1 MRAGALLV
9 ALLTLALAAWF
20 GINATDEEL
29 SNEARAA
36 MIVPP
41 PPAPSEKNGFLDFL
55 ALGAVETAST
65 KEVALSRLH
74 ALNNQKR
81 GDHLELP
88 SSGFPGVRIDKR
100 MPRCR
105 PGESSCLDAAAGHP
119 HLQDLIDSHRVFLLR
134 YRAMREKP
142 QFTNL
147 LVPTSPE
154 DVSPAYQELFEGQR
168 LSMLTAAV
176 QFNAGD
182 RAGAIQELE
191 KENAFHRRIAAGS
204 RTLLDKMIAY
214 AALDRDALFIAE
226 IARRISPGEIA
237 LWRHLQALA
246 RLPTK
251 DELDVV
257 PSLKEEIAAQIRW
270 MQTRRYVRLPDSYYE
285 LLKFDPGIGTR
296 PWWDS
301 FAPYLYRPHQSVNL
315 FAARAPIMLAVA
327 ERPSTE
333 FFKASEAAR
342 ERARALTPGIVSGTI
357 LNPVGRNHYHLNHD
371 YLEYIGRMHGFAG
384 VHTLVRLQV
393 TLRARGISK
402 PDEVRAA
409 LAGPLGRSYLDPFT
423 GESIHFE
430 PSTGTIGFD
439 TQPKYISG
447 VARTLVERYGR
458 MALPL

>member
-9 ALLTLALAAWF
+9 ALLTLALVAWF
-20 GINATDEEL
+20 GINATDEAL
-29 SNEARAA
+29 SDEARAA

-55 ALGAVETAST
+55 VLGAVETAST

-88 SSGFPGVRIDKR
+88 SSGFPGVRIDER
-100 MPRCR
+100 MPWCR
-105 PGESSCLDAAAGHP
+105 PEESSCLDAAARYP

-142 QFTNL
+142 EFVSL
-147 LVPTSPE
+147 LVRDSPA
-154 DVSPAYQELFEGQR
+154 DPLPAYQEIFQGQR
-168 LSMLTAAV
+168 LSLLTAAV
-176 QFNAGD
+176 RFNAGD
-182 RAGAIQELE
+182 RAGAIRELE
-191 KENAFHRRIAAGS
+191 KENAFHRRFAAQS
-204 RTLLDKMIAY
+204 RTLIDKLISY

-226 IARRISPGEIA
+226 IARRISPDETA
-237 LWRHLQALA
+237 LWPRLKALA
-246 RLPTK
+246 RAPTK

-257 PSLKEEIAAQIRW
+257 PPLKQETASTIRW
-270 MQTRRYVRLPDSYYE
+270 MQTRRYVRLPDSYYGPE
-285 LLKFDPGIGTR
+285 PWLIGAR

-315 FAARAPIMLAVA
+315 YAARVKIMLAVA

-333 FFKASEAAR
+333 FFKASEAAQGKS
-342 ERARALTPGIVSGTI
+342 RALAPGILSGTI

-371 YLEYIGRMHGFAG
+371 YVEYIGRMHGFAG
-384 VHTLVRLQV
+384 VYTLVRLQV
-393 TLRARGISK
+393 TLRATGISK
-402 PDEVRAA
+402 PEEVRAA
-409 LAGPLGRSYLDPFT
+409 LAGPLGRSHPDPFT
-423 GESIHFE
+423 GESMRFD

-439 TQPKYISG
+439 TQPKYTSG
-447 VARTLVERYGR
+447 VARTLVKRYGR